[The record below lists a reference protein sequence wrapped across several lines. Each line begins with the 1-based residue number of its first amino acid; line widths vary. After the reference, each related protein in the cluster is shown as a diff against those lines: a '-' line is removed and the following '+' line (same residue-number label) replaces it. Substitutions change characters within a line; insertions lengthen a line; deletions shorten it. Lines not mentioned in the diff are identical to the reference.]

1 MCVAG
6 EHFLH
11 DPPLGYNCTPAKA
24 EDPPSAEA
32 LDRRNESEC
41 IIPEEGKSFF
51 GSNASKPDVH
61 IAEEPIFEKL
71 NEFLESRKNRKRK
84 NNTPVNYGK
93 PQEEKR
99 RAFSRKRPK
108 CETACLDEE
117 SDLSHEVTDCEF
129 RRCYR
134 KISPNV
140 LIEHQNLNY
149 QIVFRIN

>member
-84 NNTPVNYGK
+84 NNTPVHYGK
-93 PQEEKR
+93 P
-99 RAFSRKRPK
+99 
-108 CETACLDEE
+108 
-117 SDLSHEVTDCEF
+117 
-129 RRCYR
+129 
-134 KISPNV
+134 
-140 LIEHQNLNY
+140 
-149 QIVFRIN
+149 